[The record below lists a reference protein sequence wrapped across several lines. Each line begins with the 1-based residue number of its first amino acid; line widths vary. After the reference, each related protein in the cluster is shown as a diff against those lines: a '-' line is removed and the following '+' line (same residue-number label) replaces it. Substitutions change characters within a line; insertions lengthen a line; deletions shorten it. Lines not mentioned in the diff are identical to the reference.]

1 MNQIKVPEGIKKE
14 LIINLHKFMMS
25 LSQAYHSDQKEIVLY
40 IPKENLSDLDQVIKD
55 KDLIS
60 RLETIMVE
68 WTNQIRDFING
79 QETVT
84 NREDYNV
91 IDEIKFWELRNMN
104 LSNISRQLEIGDLKR
119 IIEVLDK
126 VRAQSDNLSG
136 FKKLK
141 DNIFSEKKKAQNIL
155 NNIKILYDLSFSI
168 MKADIREIPSILQK
182 IIDRIRC
189 ITEKCESYKNREK
202 CTDLIKKVSI
212 QLMHRFISKI
222 KENLVNIKQEY
233 SEDLHHDIKL
243 IKICIWEW
251 KTIYYKS
258 KKRVASFKKDDR
270 QLQEIWDFQTK
281 DYQNIFYD
289 LESFEK
295 RCLNLEDICLCQLQ
309 FGKNKNA
316 KNPIWGGTKRYEI
329 TKQLKDIED
338 KFDDQMKRLFS
349 ADIKVEDIK
358 VNKWQEE
365 FRNFSKSIED
375 LEDIYKNSISSAFK
389 RVNTIEE
396 AVNYVE
402 NFYSLA
408 KRQKIKDYIKNEIA
422 NDILGIW
429 SKDIEKMKIVINNL
443 IFYFKILKL
452 IYFYLFNF

>member
-1 MNQIKVPEGIKKE
+1 
-14 LIINLHKFMMS
+14 
-25 LSQAYHSDQKEIVLY
+25 
-40 IPKENLSDLDQVIKD
+40 
-55 KDLIS
+55 
-60 RLETIMVE
+60 MVE

-84 NREDYNV
+84 NREDFNV
-91 IDEIKFWELRNMN
+91 IDEIKYWELRNMN
-104 LSNISRQLEIGDLKR
+104 LSNISRQLEIGDLKA
-119 IIEVLDK
+119 ITSVLDRA
-126 VRAQSDNLSG
+126 RAQSDNLSA

-141 DNIFSEKKKAQNIL
+141 SNILDEKKKAQNIL
-155 NNIKILYDLSFSI
+155 NNIQILKEPSFLI
-168 MKADIREIPSILQK
+168 MKTDIREIPTILQK
-182 IIDRIRC
+182 LLDRIRC
-189 ITEKCESYKNREK
+189 ITEKGKREDFKNREK

-212 QLMHRFISKI
+212 QLMHRFSSKI
-222 KENLVNIKQEY
+222 KKNLVKIKEEY

-243 IKICIWEW
+243 IKSCIWEW
-251 KTIYYKS
+251 KSIYNKS
-258 KKRVASFKKDDR
+258 KKRVAMFKKDDPE
-270 QLQEIWDFQTK
+270 LQHTWDFQQK

-295 RCLNLEDICLCQLQ
+295 RCNNLEDICLCQLQ

-349 ADIKVEDIK
+349 ADIRVEDIK
-358 VNKWQEE
+358 ANKWQEE

-389 RVNTIEE
+389 RVNTLEE

-429 SKDIEKMKIVINNL
+429 SKDIDKMKIVS
-443 IFYFKILKL
+443 IFNY
-452 IYFYLFNF
+452 YY